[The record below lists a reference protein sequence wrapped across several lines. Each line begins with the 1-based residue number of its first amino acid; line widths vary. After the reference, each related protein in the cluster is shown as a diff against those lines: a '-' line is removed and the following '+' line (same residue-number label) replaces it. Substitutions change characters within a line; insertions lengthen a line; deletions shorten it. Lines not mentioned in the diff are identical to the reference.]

1 MISISAFSVRNS
13 VEDPLQNADTA
24 AVLMEGGMD
33 AGRAYQMAGHRVVV
47 SWTHIAVAVF
57 ATTMSVSWVVG
68 HSSGLSPL
76 EGGRG

>member
-1 MISISAFSVRNS
+1 MFMREIVLNLNYLNHMISISAFSVRNS

-47 SWTHIAVAVF
+47 S
-57 ATTMSVSWVVG
+57 
-68 HSSGLSPL
+68 
-76 EGGRG
+76 